1 MNKAELIT
9 SVAQKTGLTRK
20 DADKVVASVL
30 DTITE
35 TLAAGEKVSLVG
47 FGTFEVKERA
57 AHQGIN
63 PSTGEPM
70 QIPSS
75 KSAVFKSGKQLK
87 DAVNK

>member
-35 TLAAGEKVSLVG
+35 TLASGEKVSLVG

-63 PSTGEPM
+63 PSTGEHM

>member
-35 TLAAGEKVSLVG
+35 TLASGEKVSLVG
-47 FGTFEVKERA
+47 FGTVEVKERA

>member
-9 SVAQKTGLTRK
+9 SVAQKTSLTRK

-35 TLAAGEKVSLVG
+35 TLASGEKVSLVG

>member
-9 SVAQKTGLTRK
+9 AVAQKTGLTRK

-47 FGTFEVKERA
+47 FGNFEVKERA